1 MNELGGGGS
10 VDEGE
15 SSNIP
20 PISTDFHRF
29 LVARYATAE
38 RGFSIYQSMLAQV
51 EDSSSFSSSDSAT
64 QISSFSLSAPST
76 QPSSFS
82 SSNPRA
88 QLGSASLPEYLEKG
102 VQVEVKDLRELL
114 PLIPHERLMGT
125 EASQKRFDW
134 ERRVDHI
141 LGLGPDPDPQETA
154 AFQRRIRERRI
165 RRAKAKRYVVWLSL
179 YIFIR
184 IQTYVFLP

>member
-1 MNELGGGGS
+1 MQLLNVGS
-10 VDEGE
+10 NTSKAILNSGQ
-15 SSNIP
+15 SNFPCKPITHKIP
-20 PISTDFHRF
+20 RTPLLIRKHS
-29 LVARYATAE
+29 
-38 RGFSIYQSMLAQV
+38 FSIYLSMLAQV
-51 EDSSSFSSSDSAT
+51 EDSSLFSSSDSAT

-82 SSNPRA
+82 SSDPRA

-141 LGLGPDPDPQETA
+141 LGLGPECVTFSCTHILILA
-154 AFQRRIRERRI
+154 SLTYSFQ
-165 RRAKAKRYVVWLSL
+165 
-179 YIFIR
+179 
-184 IQTYVFLP
+184 P